1 MRGTSELPPGA
12 DLDVAIVVPVY
23 GNAATLEALAM
34 RLRAAMQVGAETFRL
49 LLVVDA
55 SPDESWD
62 VVQRLASSDPRIG
75 GLLLAENAG
84 QHAAILAGLAA
95 VRARWFVVMDA
106 DLQDPPEVIPTM
118 LARAR
123 DVRGTVFGARQGRYE
138 RWDRLATSRVFKT
151 MLSWLSGVP
160 ADVGTFF
167 VVDAAVAGAM
177 CGSAVRVPQAVVLAH
192 HCSERWETVPVRRAR
207 RPSGHSAYSSRARVG
222 AAIRSVQCALSCRR
236 IQAAGPACRPVPP
249 PRVAERINT

>member
-1 MRGTSELPPGA
+1 MRGTSELPPSA
-12 DLDVAIVVPVY
+12 DVDVAIVVPVY
-23 GNAATLEALAM
+23 RNAATLEALAM
-34 RLRAAMQVGAETFRL
+34 RVRAAMQVGAETFRL

-84 QHAAILAGLAA
+84 QHAAILAGLGV

-123 DVRGTVFGARQGRYE
+123 DVRGTVFGARRGRYE

-207 RPSGHSAYSSRARVG
+207 RARGHSAYSSRARVG
-222 AAIRSVQCALSCRR
+222 AAIRSVHCALSCRM
-236 IQAAGPACRPVPP
+236 AAGPSRRHMPL
-249 PRVAERINT
+249 PRVARRINT

>member
-1 MRGTSELPPGA
+1 MRGTSELPPSA
-12 DLDVAIVVPVY
+12 DVDVAIVVPVY
-23 GNAATLEALAM
+23 RNAATLEALAM
-34 RLRAAMQVGAETFRL
+34 RVRAAMQVGAETFRL

-84 QHAAILAGLAA
+84 QHAAILAGLGV

-123 DVRGTVFGARQGRYE
+123 EGRGTVFGARQGRYE

-222 AAIRSVQCALSCRR
+222 AAIRSVHCALSCRLAPDR
-236 IQAAGPACRPVPP
+236 SHRHMPP
-249 PRVAERINT
+249 PPVAGRINT